1 MPIDLWSVLVLIMLN
16 AAEMVKRLGPYV
28 VSGIIVATLL
38 SWIVQGRSWTMPS
51 RMPRPLVTPLACL
64 IGVVSPLPTTG
75 VVPVVV
81 RLRAK
86 GLPAGAASAFV
97 LASSL
102 MNPQLLLLTAG
113 AFGMQF
119 ALMQLG
125 SVLILSVGMG
135 LMLAWG
141 NGEFH
146 SVSGN
151 QGQVRSE
158 QCRNC
163 WTQLVDLTGHVTF
176 HFLVGVLVGAS
187 LQVLLLWLRI
197 PERVGT
203 RGWFS
208 NPMLGWVGAP
218 FYVCGGSA
226 VPLARS
232 LMLSGFRPG
241 TLFAFLLVGPALRGT
256 TLANLSCLLS
266 KRSLMV
272 CLATL
277 GLAGGLLGY
286 VFDWLVRAF

>member
-16 AAEMVKRLGPYV
+16 AADMVERLGPYV

-38 SWIVQGRSWTMPS
+38 SWIIQGRSWIVPS

-75 VVPVVV
+75 VVPVVM

-125 SVLILSVGMG
+125 SVLILSVGM
-135 LMLAWG
+135 
-141 NGEFH
+141 
-146 SVSGN
+146 
-151 QGQVRSE
+151 R
-158 QCRNC
+158 
-163 WTQLVDLTGHVTF
+163 GHVTF

-218 FYVCGGSA
+218 F
-226 VPLARS
+226 
-232 LMLSGFRPG
+232 
-241 TLFAFLLVGPALRGT
+241 
-256 TLANLSCLLS
+256 
-266 KRSLMV
+266 
-272 CLATL
+272 
-277 GLAGGLLGY
+277 
-286 VFDWLVRAF
+286 

>member
-16 AAEMVKRLGPYV
+16 AADMVERLGPYI

-97 LASSL
+97 LVSSL

-146 SVSGN
+146 LSHRRLRLPLHHYL
-151 QGQVRSE
+151 QPLLHHRPQVPSR
-158 QCRNC
+158 
-163 WTQLVDLTGHVTF
+163 H
-176 HFLVGVLVGAS
+176 
-187 LQVLLLWLRI
+187 
-197 PERVGT
+197 
-203 RGWFS
+203 
-208 NPMLGWVGAP
+208 
-218 FYVCGGSA
+218 
-226 VPLARS
+226 
-232 LMLSGFRPG
+232 
-241 TLFAFLLVGPALRGT
+241 
-256 TLANLSCLLS
+256 CLLRL
-266 KRSLMV
+266 RSHPQP
-272 CLATL
+272 
-277 GLAGGLLGY
+277 LLHHCPQTPP
-286 VFDWLVRAF
+286 RRC